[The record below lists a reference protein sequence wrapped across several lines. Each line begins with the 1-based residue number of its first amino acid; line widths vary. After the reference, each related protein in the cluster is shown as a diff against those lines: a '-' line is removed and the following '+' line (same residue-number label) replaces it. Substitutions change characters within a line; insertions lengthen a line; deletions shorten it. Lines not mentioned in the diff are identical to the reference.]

1 LTLALH
7 TRILV
12 LVFGRPTLPC
22 ARLLLLLVIGFAGAG
37 LLRAGD
43 TTQAMKTYEGTLQT
57 GIMAIGGETTGVIL
71 ETGEGSPY
79 ELDLGSNEELRKLA
93 EKLNGKKVV
102 VQGDYKPRPGVEVS
116 ERRIIEVKSLEKAE

>member
-1 LTLALH
+1 
-7 TRILV
+7 
-12 LVFGRPTLPC
+12 VFGRPTLSC
-22 ARLLLLLVIGFAGAG
+22 VRLLLLLVIGFAGAG
-37 LLRAGD
+37 LLRAGE

-71 ETGEGSPY
+71 ETGKGSPY

-102 VQGDYKPRPGVEVS
+102 VQGEYKPRQGVEVS

>member
-1 LTLALH
+1 M
-7 TRILV
+7 
-12 LVFGRPTLPC
+12 FGRPTLSC
-22 ARLLLLLVIGFAGAG
+22 VRLLLLLVIGFAGAG
-37 LLRAGD
+37 LLRSGE
-43 TTQAMKTYEGTLQT
+43 TTHAMETYEGTLKT

-79 ELDLGSNEELRKLA
+79 ELDFGRNEELRKLA

-102 VQGDYKPRPGVEVS
+102 VQGGYKPRPGVEVS